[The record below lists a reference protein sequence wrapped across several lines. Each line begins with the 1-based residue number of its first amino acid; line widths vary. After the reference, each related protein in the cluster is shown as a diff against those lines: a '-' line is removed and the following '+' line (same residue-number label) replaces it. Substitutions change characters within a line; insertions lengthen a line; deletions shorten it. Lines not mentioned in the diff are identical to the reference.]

1 MKHTHAP
8 PPLARNILARVRTM
22 ARVTSKRQ
30 VTIPKAIADRY
41 RIACGDEI
49 AFLPAGDAIRVER
62 TGSERIGLDRE
73 QRLQRFDQATER
85 QRERE
90 RQNTRRA
97 KTTDDRGW
105 RRDELY
111 ERAGA
116 R

>member
-1 MKHTHAP
+1 
-8 PPLARNILARVRTM
+8 M

-41 RIACGDEI
+41 RIASGDEI
-49 AFLPAGDAIRVER
+49 EFLPAGDAIRVQR
-62 TGSERIGLDRE
+62 TGAKPGGPDRD

-85 QRERE
+85 QRARE
-90 RQNTRRA
+90 EGRRSGA
-97 KTTDDRGW
+97 PGDRGW
-105 RRDELY
+105 RREELY

>member
-1 MKHTHAP
+1 
-8 PPLARNILARVRTM
+8 M

-49 AFLPAGDAIRVER
+49 EFLPAGDAIRVER
-62 TGSERIGLDRE
+62 TGSGPLGLDRD

-85 QRERE
+85 QRV
-90 RQNTRRA
+90 RQKRRRP
-97 KTTDDRGW
+97 KPTGDRGW
-105 RRDELY
+105 HRDELY
-111 ERAGA
+111 ERADA